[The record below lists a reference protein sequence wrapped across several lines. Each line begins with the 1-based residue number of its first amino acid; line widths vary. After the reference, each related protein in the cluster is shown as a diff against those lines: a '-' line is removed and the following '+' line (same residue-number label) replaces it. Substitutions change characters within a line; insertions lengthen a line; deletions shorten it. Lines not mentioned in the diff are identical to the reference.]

1 MNWEILVSYAS
12 GIYSVFLYQW
22 LSGKF

>member
-22 LSGKF
+22 LSEKF